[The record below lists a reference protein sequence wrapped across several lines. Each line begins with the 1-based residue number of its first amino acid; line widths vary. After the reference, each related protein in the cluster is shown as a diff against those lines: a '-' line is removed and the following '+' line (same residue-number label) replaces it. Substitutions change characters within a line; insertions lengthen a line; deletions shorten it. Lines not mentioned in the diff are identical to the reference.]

1 MEEAIA
7 GYIRVSTREQAN
19 ESLSLDRQRE
29 KAIAAGANPNLIF
42 MDTDSASRR
51 KDRRVQLEKLL
62 ELVRQ
67 RRVRKIVTRLDRIVR
82 SVRQFHQILEVLEQA
97 GAELILVDTPDLD
110 LNSPMGKMMATF
122 LSMFAEIETDYL
134 SQRIKTEK
142 QQRREKQLAN
152 AITPF
157 GYVTFEGRYK
167 LDHSGFLCLLSFAQ
181 NST

>member
-82 SVRQFHQILEVLEQA
+82 SVRQFHQILEVLEKA
-97 GAELILVDTPDLD
+97 KAELILVDNPDLD
-110 LNSPMGKMMATF
+110 LS
-122 LSMFAEIETDYL
+122 
-134 SQRIKTEK
+134 
-142 QQRREKQLAN
+142 
-152 AITPF
+152 
-157 GYVTFEGRYK
+157 
-167 LDHSGFLCLLSFAQ
+167 
-181 NST
+181 